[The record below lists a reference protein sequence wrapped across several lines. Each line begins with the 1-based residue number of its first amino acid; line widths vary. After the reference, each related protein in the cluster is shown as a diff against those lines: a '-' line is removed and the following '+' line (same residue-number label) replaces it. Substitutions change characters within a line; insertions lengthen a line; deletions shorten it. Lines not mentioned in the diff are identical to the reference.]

1 MTRPRTPVSSTLLLT
16 LAWLAPSP
24 PGAPSEMPIRTHGAA
39 SARDLG
45 RADVAPFI
53 GLTGSL
59 RYGRARHHLGSHW
72 QDSDHE

>member
-1 MTRPRTPVSSTLLLT
+1 
-16 LAWLAPSP
+16 
-24 PGAPSEMPIRTHGAA
+24 
-39 SARDLG
+39 LG